1 MYVHFGICAGRD
13 AHPDRGGGTWIGIT
27 KTGRFATLTNY
38 RIDMKDFKMDAQ
50 GRGTYVHTHSMCTC
64 MYVYCTYTHV
74 HGVLPGYLKA
84 CRSNMLFLLQ
94 FNTICG
100 EACMHSKIVKNLCLV
115 QIILV
120 PKTEAA
126 SNL

>member
-1 MYVHFGICAGRD
+1 MYI
-13 AHPDRGGGTWIGIT
+13 
-27 KTGRFATLTNY
+27 
-38 RIDMKDFKMDAQ
+38 
-50 GRGTYVHTHSMCTC
+50 HTACVLAC

-84 CRSNMLFLLQ
+84 CRSNMLSLLQ

-115 QIILV
+115 QIILG
-120 PKTEAA
+120 PKLKLQAICDVLYLYVYDDVLMHVRRYVLTIF
-126 SNL
+126 SLKILHTFCTQFFVI